1 MIQRLRLRM
10 QSGLRAAFAWLCLA
24 APHLTAAAA
33 PDLDALAAHPTWAAL
48 LHVRQ
53 GEPMVRDPGFLLTL
67 PHFSLQAEL
76 RATLTLL
83 QGDDA
88 QALCRFPARYTWL
101 RHQGALPERSLAH
114 CGELVE
120 FRTRAPMEQV
130 ALVFAS
136 ETLSQ
141 PSSMMGHVFLKLGGH
156 DATGTFREH
165 AISFYT
171 EPVTWNL
178 PRLFWRSLVV
188 GMPGYFTLGPYAD
201 QVRGY
206 VEREGRNLWEHPLE
220 LDAAQRELLQAHLME
235 LRPVQFTYFFQR
247 YNCATLVQQVLA
259 VVQPRVL
266 DHPDLWTTPKDVVRA
281 AQQAG
286 LLGPAVAVSAPRW
299 TLHLLDQALTSDDVA
314 AVQQAVAQQTL
325 PPTSGTDPRSFLRQQ
340 AALALNQQWMA
351 NGQRSPEA
359 GTAHRQRLEAAAPA
373 QLALASNPAFSPAA
387 APPDSQF
394 SLSLQRRDGDDAV
407 VMTFLPASHRLEDRN
422 DMYFNESAL
431 RLFEV
436 ALSQSLQGR
445 GARVERATLYAVE
458 SLLPRDR
465 FTGGL
470 SGRFK
475 IGHEPQAGGDLASRG
490 ALLVEG
496 GLGITQR
503 FGQDLDVFALATA
516 GVGARRGAYV
526 YASPSAGFVLRQVF
540 QMKAIVTLSL
550 LHNGLGDGRTTRE
563 WQWTQAKY
571 LGPNWTLVGR
581 YTLRERAQ
589 QRAREA
595 ELQLKR
601 LF

>member
-1 MIQRLRLRM
+1 MIQRLRLRVR
-10 QSGLRAAFAWLCLA
+10 SGLRAAFALLSAA
-24 APHLTAAAA
+24 APFMAAAA
-33 PDLDALAAHPTWAAL
+33 PDLDRLAADPTWAAL

-53 GEPMVRDPGFLLTL
+53 GEPMVRDPGFVLTL
-67 PHFSLQAEL
+67 PQFSLRAEL
-76 RATLTLL
+76 QATVTLL

-101 RHQGALPERSLAH
+101 RAQGAVRERSLAH
-114 CGELVE
+114 CSDLAE
-120 FRTRAPMEQV
+120 FRARAPMEQV

-156 DATGTFREH
+156 DAAGAFREH

-178 PRLFWRSLVV
+178 PRLFWRSLVA

-201 QVRGY
+201 QVRSY
-206 VEREGRNLWEHPLE
+206 VEREGRNLWEHPLQ
-220 LDAAQRELLQAHLME
+220 LDAAQRELLQAHLLE
-235 LRPVQFTYFFQR
+235 LRPVQFTYYFQR

-266 DHPDLWTTPKDVVRA
+266 DQPDLWTTPKDVVRA

-286 LLGPAVAVSAPRW
+286 LLGPAQALSAPRW
-299 TLHLLDQALTSDDVA
+299 TLHLLDQALTSDDVT
-314 AVQQAVAQQTL
+314 AVRQAVARETL
-325 PPTSGTDPRSFLRQQ
+325 PSASGTDPRGFLRQQ
-340 AALALNQQWMA
+340 AALALNQQWVSG
-351 NGQRSPEA
+351 GQRSPEA
-359 GTAHRQRLEAAAPA
+359 GAAYRQRLEAAAPA
-373 QLALASNPAFSPAA
+373 DLTLASNPAFSPAA
-387 APPDSQF
+387 APPDTQLSV
-394 SLSLQRRDGDDAV
+394 SLQRRDGDDALV
-407 VMTFLPASHRLEDRN
+407 VSFLPASHRLEDRN

-436 ALSQSLQGR
+436 ALSQSLHGR
-445 GARVERATLYAVE
+445 GARVERATVYAVE

-475 IGHEPQAGGDLASRG
+475 ISHEPQAGGDLKPRS

-496 GLGITQR
+496 GLGLTQR
-503 FGQDLDVFALATA
+503 LGQDLDLFALATA
-516 GVGARRGAYV
+516 GAGARRGAYL
-526 YASPSAGFVLRQVF
+526 YAAPTAGFVLRQVF
-540 QMKAIVTLSL
+540 QMKAVVSLSM
-550 LHNGLGDGRTTRE
+550 LHNGLGDGRTARE

-581 YTLRERAQ
+581 YVQRER
-589 QRAREA
+589 RDRREREA
-595 ELQLKR
+595 ELQLKH